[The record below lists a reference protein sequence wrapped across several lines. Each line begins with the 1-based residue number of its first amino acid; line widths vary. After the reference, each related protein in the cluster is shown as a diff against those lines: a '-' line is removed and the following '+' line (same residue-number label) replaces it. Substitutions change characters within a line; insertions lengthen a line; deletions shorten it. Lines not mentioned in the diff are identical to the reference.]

1 MLKFNEYAQ
10 DKIKNLSS
18 DDLGVMKG
26 REILA
31 MKTPVFGDLVPEELT
46 LEPPPAND
54 STETINEL
62 HYMANYTRNI
72 KQEQSDFILKTD
84 NDIFT
89 PFLEY
94 AWNNM
99 MQVNKVAYRSLMQ
112 QSAKFE
118 RHFKHMYKRPRPVM
132 LAPLLGIDLEVFQS
146 ETAHT
151 PAYPSGH
158 ATQAM
163 ICALAMGREYPR
175 EQGGL
180 IKVAH
185 RIAEARVEAGLHYP
199 SDRDAGYEIA
209 FQLFTHIRWDVFH
222 NQKLQDI

>member
-26 REILA
+26 KQILA
-31 MKTPVFGDLVPEELT
+31 MKTPVFGDLVPEDLT
-46 LEPPPAND
+46 LASPPAND
-54 STETINEL
+54 SPETINEL
-62 HYMANYTRNI
+62 HYMSNYTRHI
-72 KQEQSDFILKTD
+72 KPEQIDFIAKTD

-94 AWNNM
+94 AWDNM
-99 MQVNKVAYRSLMQ
+99 MQVNKNAIRGLMQ

-118 RHFKHMYKRPRPVM
+118 RHFKHTYKRPRPQM
-132 LAPLLGIDLEVFQS
+132 LAPLLGIDLVVQPS
-146 ETAHT
+146 ETATT

-163 ICALAMGREYPR
+163 IAALALGRDYPR
-175 EQGGL
+175 EQEGL
-180 IKVAH
+180 VKVAY
-185 RIAEARVEAGLHYP
+185 RIAEARVEAGFHYP
-199 SDRDAGYEIA
+199 SDRDSGFAIA
-209 FQLFTHIRWDVFH
+209 FQLYNHIQWDILQ
-222 NQKLQDI
+222 NQTVKDM